1 MPPQPKNPLWIKW
14 RTSPARATI
23 MEDLEQGG
31 ILHKR
36 DNISAEEAWY
46 FYKTLPQFKEVVWS
60 QFEARL
66 KAHRQQASGR
76 LHQSIEEEQDLA
88 RDRQLHPRQSH
99 NHRGEPVFDL
109 SPAKALLREDIQNK
123 VHERMTPSELQASR
137 DEHKPFK
144 PKKFSDRINQE
155 VRRSKHIYY
164 LNLKRAKE
172 QARDL
177 QCPQFRVSK

>member
-14 RTSPARATI
+14 RTSPARAII

-36 DNISAEEAWY
+36 DNISTEEAWN
-46 FYKTLPQFKEVVWS
+46 FYKTLPQFKEVIWS
-60 QFEARL
+60 QFEVRL

-99 NHRGEPVFDL
+99 NHRGEPD
-109 SPAKALLREDIQNK
+109 SICLLPKLCYVR
-123 VHERMTPSELQASR
+123 TPITKGAWK
-137 DEHKPFK
+137 DV
-144 PKKFSDRINQE
+144 SDRINQE
-155 VRRSKHIYY
+155 VRRSKYIYY

-172 QARDL
+172 QARDP